1 MDMFVFVM
9 ISQMDENVEVLP
21 VMFVTAWLQF
31 LEKPDVESMWLLYRQ
46 SRMPHRLL
54 SHILIGVSKSYYN

>member
-1 MDMFVFVM
+1 M
-9 ISQMDENVEVLP
+9 ENVEVLP

-54 SHILIGVSKSYYN
+54 SYLDWCQ